1 MKWQITLMT
10 QQEILIERIKELP
23 PEMYDE
29 VAEILD
35 FVIHRRNLATKKARA
50 EAIAAYAEETAGSID
65 DLDSDLE
72 AVAIE
77 HLLTTSDK

>member
-1 MKWQITLMT
+1 MT
-10 QQEILIERIKELP
+10 PQEILIEKIKELP

-35 FVIHRRNLATKKARA
+35 FVLYRRNLAMKKERA
-50 EAIAAYAEETAGSID
+50 EAIAAYAAENAGSID

-72 AVAIE
+72 AAGIE
-77 HLLTTSDK
+77 YLLTTSD

>member
-1 MKWQITLMT
+1 MT

-35 FVIHRRNLATKKARA
+35 FVLYRRKIETKKERA
-50 EAIAAYAEETAGSID
+50 EAIAAYAAENAGCLD
-65 DLDSDLE
+65 DLDSNLE
-72 AVAIE
+72 AAAIE
-77 HLLTTSDK
+77 HLLTTSDQ